1 MFFFKRKVC
10 VDTERLYL
18 RAPAQTDYRQ
28 WSELRHASKEF
39 LTPWEPTW
47 SPDHLSR
54 KSFSNRVYWS
64 QKNINGGTA
73 IPLFMFR
80 REDDKFVGAITLDNI
95 RHGPAQTG
103 TMGYWIGQPYARQG
117 YMTEALR
124 AIVHYAFSTMD
135 ISRVESACLPEN
147 VASRGVLEKCG
158 YKYEGVAQAYI
169 QINGRWR
176 THVLYAALRAD
187 RRGRTSVGMA

>member
-103 TMGYWIGQPYARQG
+103 NMGYWIGQPYARHG
-117 YMTEALR
+117 YMTEDLLAM
-124 AIVHYAFSTMD
+124 VHYAFSTMD

>member
-103 TMGYWIGQPYARQG
+103 TMGYWIGQPYARHG
-117 YMTEALR
+117 YMTEALL
-124 AIVHYAFSTMD
+124 AMVHYAFSTMD

-158 YKYEGVAQAYI
+158 YK
-169 QINGRWR
+169 
-176 THVLYAALRAD
+176 
-187 RRGRTSVGMA
+187 

>member
-1 MFFFKRKVC
+1 MFFFKRKVWI
-10 VDTERLYL
+10 DTERLYL
-18 RAPAQTDYRQ
+18 RAPVQTDYRQ
-28 WSELRHASKEF
+28 WSELRYASKEF
-39 LTPWEPTW
+39 LAPWEPTW

-54 KSFSNRVYWS
+54 KAFSNRVYWS

-80 REDDKFVGAITLDNI
+80 REDDNLVGAITLDNI

-103 TMGYWIGQPYARQG
+103 TMGYWIGHPYARQG
-117 YMTEALR
+117 YMTEALS
-124 AIVHYAFSTMD
+124 AMVHYAFSTMD
-135 ISRVESACLPEN
+135 LSRIESACLPEN

-176 THVLYAALRAD
+176 THVLYAALRTD
-187 RRGRTSVGMA
+187 RRGRTTVGMA

>member
-18 RAPAQTDYRQ
+18 RAPVQTDYRQ

-103 TMGYWIGQPYARQG
+103 TMGYWIGQPYARHG
-117 YMTEALR
+117 YMTEALL
-124 AIVHYAFSTMD
+124 AMVHYAFSTMD

-169 QINGRWR
+169 QLNGRWR

>member
-95 RHGPAQTG
+95 RHGPAQMG
-103 TMGYWIGQPYARQG
+103 TMGYWIGQPYARHG
-117 YMTEALR
+117 YMTEALL
-124 AIVHYAFSTMD
+124 AMVHYAFSTMD

>member
-1 MFFFKRKVC
+1 MFFFKRKVWI
-10 VDTERLYL
+10 DTERLYL
-18 RAPAQTDYRQ
+18 RAPVQTDYRE
-28 WSELRHASKEF
+28 WSELRYASKEF

-54 KSFSNRVYWS
+54 KAFSNRVYWS

-80 REDDKFVGAITLDNI
+80 REDDKLVGAITLDNI

-103 TMGYWIGQPYARQG
+103 TMGYWIGHPYALHG

-124 AIVHYAFSTMD
+124 AMVHCAFSTMD
-135 ISRVESACLPEN
+135 LSRIESACLPEN

-187 RRGRTSVGMA
+187 RRGRTTVGMA

>member
-1 MFFFKRKVC
+1 MFFFKRKVWI
-10 VDTERLYL
+10 DTERLYP
-18 RAPAQTDYRQ
+18 RAPVQTDYRE
-28 WSELRHASKEF
+28 WSELRYASKEF

-54 KSFSNRVYWS
+54 KAFSNRVYWS

-80 REDDKFVGAITLDNI
+80 REDDKLVGAITLDNI

-103 TMGYWIGQPYARQG
+103 TMGYWIGHPYALHG

-124 AIVHYAFSTMD
+124 AMVHCAFSTMD
-135 ISRVESACLPEN
+135 LSRIESACLPEN

-187 RRGRTSVGMA
+187 RRGRTTVGMA